1 MTAGPLTGCRV
12 LDLGIITAGASTS
25 ALLADLG
32 ADVIKVESPG
42 YIDPF
47 RAWDKGLGA
56 ADWWDQSRFF
66 QFTNRNKRGMAID
79 LKQAEGRDLFLQ
91 LVDTADVLVENFRRG
106 VLDRLGLGWPV
117 LSARNAGLIL
127 CSVTSQG
134 ETGPDAG
141 AATYGSTLEGTSG
154 LSDMT
159 RDAAGNPQ
167 ISGVLLNY
175 PDQIVSI
182 YAAGIV
188 TLAVMEKRRS
198 GRGARLDIS
207 QRELASFLLGEHILA
222 ATAGGPVDMDGASAR
237 VEPVLAGD
245 GAGPWHLLHGADL
258 TPLRVANGD
267 DILTL
272 VQHGG
277 ADIAFSR
284 TPEGADVKGLAF
296 SHPSGLPLAVNRAA
310 PRLGEHNREVLR
322 DLLGLD
328 EATISALERKGVL
341 GSTPRN

>member
-1 MTAGPLTGCRV
+1 MTASPLSGCRV

-79 LKQAEGRDLFLQ
+79 LKDAGGRELFLR
-91 LVDTADVLVENFRRG
+91 LVETADVLVENFRRG
-106 VLDRLGLGWPV
+106 VLARLGLGWPV
-117 LSARNAGLIL
+117 LSARHPGLIL

-141 AATYGSTLEGTSG
+141 AASYGSTLEATSG

-159 RDAAGNPQ
+159 RDAEGTPQ
-167 ISGVLLNY
+167 ITGVLLNY

-182 YAAGIV
+182 FAAGMV
-188 TLAVMEKRRS
+188 TLAMMEKRRT
-198 GRGARLDIS
+198 GKGARLDVS
-207 QRELASFLLGEHILA
+207 QRELASFLLGDHILA
-222 ATAGGPVDMDGASAR
+222 ATAAPAPVPHDAMSPGEPTLTRNDSGGWS
-237 VEPVLAGD
+237 
-245 GAGPWHLLHGADL
+245 LLHGADRQ
-258 TPLRVANGD
+258 PVPVAGGE
-267 DILTL
+267 DILAMVRRGNAST
-272 VQHGG
+272 
-277 ADIAFSR
+277 AFAK
-284 TPEGADVKGLAF
+284 TPDGADVKGQPF
-296 SHPSGLPLAVNRAA
+296 SLPDGGAGQIARAA
-310 PRLGEHNREVLR
+310 PRLGQHNAEILREI
-322 DLLGLD
+322 LGLD
-328 EATISALERKGVL
+328 GATIAALEAKGVL
-341 GSTPRN
+341 GVKPRD

>member
-1 MTAGPLTGCRV
+1 MSVLSLSGCRV

-42 YIDPF
+42 YVDPF

-79 LKQAEGRDLFLQ
+79 LKDAAGRDLFLR
-91 LVDTADVLVENFRRG
+91 LVETADVLVENFRRG
-106 VLDRLGLGWPV
+106 VLERLGLGWPV

-141 AATYGSTLEGTSG
+141 AASYGSTLEATSG

-159 RDAAGNPQ
+159 RDARGTPQ
-167 ISGVLLNY
+167 ITGVLLNY

-182 YAAGIV
+182 FAAGMV
-188 TLAVMEKRRS
+188 TLAMMEKRRT
-198 GRGARLDIS
+198 GQGARLDVS
-207 QRELASFLLGEHILA
+207 QRELASFLLGDHILA
-222 ATAGGPVDMDGASAR
+222 ATAATAPTPDDAAAPDRPTLAKNDNGGWS
-237 VEPVLAGD
+237 
-245 GAGPWHLLHGADL
+245 LLHGADRKSV
-258 TPLRVANGD
+258 PVAGGN
-267 DILTL
+267 DILAIVRQGKAAT
-272 VQHGG
+272 
-277 ADIAFSR
+277 AFAK
-284 TPEGADVKGLAF
+284 TPDGADVKGQPF
-296 SHPSGLPLAVNRAA
+296 SLPTKGAGGIDRPA
-310 PRLGEHNREVLR
+310 PRLGQHNAEILSEI
-322 DLLGLD
+322 LGLD
-328 EATISALERKGVL
+328 AQAIAALEATGVL
-341 GSTPRN
+341 GTTPRG